1 MFTPSNYHD
10 GWVYQRGAFE
20 QWFDETWTSILARDT
35 ADRYLTQS
43 RKDACRGPRL
53 PRNGCVK
60 PSFSNHTKSEK
71 YISAIRATSLRTA
84 GCSGFHW
91 DRNCEYD
98 RAYFTILLP
107 VFIWGKRF
115 PQNTQYGPS
124 ESESPNRSTTEGR
137 RPLGAAFVPT
147 VPVYAINRSHRQRLT
162 ERSSG

>member
-84 GCSGFHW
+84 GCS
-91 DRNCEYD
+91 D
-98 RAYFTILLP
+98 
-107 VFIWGKRF
+107 F
-115 PQNTQYGPS
+115 PGTGTA
-124 ESESPNRSTTEGR
+124 STTAHISPFSYRSSSGERGFPKILNSGHR
-137 RPLGAAFVPT
+137 RA
-147 VPVYAINRSHRQRLT
+147 SRLT
-162 ERSSG
+162 DQPRKADGPLALHSCRL